1 MRKLT
6 TILGR
11 SNLGKTG
18 LLLLLSAAVVS
29 CETEIQP
36 EPGLETANASVNS
49 FNTVKVTSTGM
60 NFDAPDEIPAGW
72 TSFSFMNKTPN
83 VHFFVIQ
90 DLPEGKTLADS
101 KREVVPYFQ
110 AGMNYWRDGD
120 AANAFGAEGFGGLP
134 AWYGEVVMT
143 GGPGLVSGGLTATS
157 SVHLDPGTYVIEC
170 YVKGRDGNFHSF
182 HGMIDQFIVTGDP
195 EENSEPPKV
204 DIPISIGTRD
214 GIVLEKV
221 PSRPGRHTFSVH
233 YIDQAAY
240 GNLLGHD
247 VHLVRIEDS
256 VTEEDLEVLNKW
268 MNWFYVGE
276 DMEGFMVPSPEGFTF
291 LGGLQEL
298 PAGQTGYF
306 TAVLKPGHYA
316 LISEID
322 NPMAI
327 NHEDPNRAKMYLEF
341 EIQ

>member
-1 MRKLT
+1 MKNLA
-6 TILGR
+6 TILRR
-11 SNLGKTG
+11 SHLGKAG

-29 CETEIQP
+29 CETETQL
-36 EPGLETANASVNS
+36 ETGVETANASVNS

-60 NFDAPDEIPAGW
+60 SFDAPDEIPAGW
-72 TSFSFMNKTPN
+72 TTFSFMNKTAN

-90 DLPEGKTLADS
+90 DLPEGKSLADS

-110 AGMNYWRDGD
+110 AGMDFWREGD

-170 YVKGRDGNFHSF
+170 YVKGRDGKFHSF
-182 HGMIDQFIVTGDP
+182 HGMIDQIIVTEGTGTDP
-195 EENSEPPKV
+195 GQPKV
-204 DIPISIGTRD
+204 DIPISIGTEE
-214 GIVLEKV
+214 GIVLEEA
-221 PSRPGRHTFSVH
+221 PSRPGKHTFSVH
-233 YIDQAAY
+233 YLDQAVY

-247 VHLVRIEDS
+247 VHLVRLEDS
-256 VTEEDLEVLNKW
+256 VTEEDLETLNKW

-276 DMEGFMVPSPEGFTF
+276 DMEGLIAPAPEGFTF
-291 LGGLQEL
+291 LGGLQEM
-298 PAGQTGYF
+298 PGGQTGYF
-306 TAVLKPGHYA
+306 TAVLEPGRYA

-322 NPMAI
+322 NPMALD
-327 NHEDPNRAKMYLEF
+327 NGDSDRVPMYVEF